1 MRILV
6 TGFIFISL
14 CTIAAAQNAN
24 VENPADLQ
32 NTSLI
37 ASNNSDTQV
46 TNRFWIYFTDKKN
59 SRFSVQQP
67 FAFLSPASV
76 ERRKNQNIQ
85 VREMD
90 LPVNENYLREIIAT
104 GAQIIVQSRW
114 MNAISVIA
122 DDEQLALISALP
134 FVQQIEN
141 VKRLRRMPE
150 NEILT
155 EQQNAF
161 YKMNET
167 ESGDYGGSFNQIDM
181 IGINQIHDLG
191 FRGEGMIIA
200 VLDAGFSGVD
210 TGAGF
215 QSFWD
220 KEQIIA
226 THNFPDNNDF
236 VYFSSSHGSNVL
248 SIMGADVPGTYI
260 GSAPD
265 AKFYLLRT
273 EIADSEEVVEEDYW
287 LQAAEF
293 ADSVGADIINSS
305 LGYTTFDTPSDD
317 HSYADMD
324 GNTTVI
330 TKAADW
336 AASVGILVCNSAGNS
351 GNDAWKYIGAPA
363 DGDSVFTIG
372 AVDGNEI
379 PTDFSSIGPTSDGRL
394 KPNVVCQGGGT
405 AVLDKSGY
413 VYTGSGT
420 SYSSP
425 LMAGACASFW
435 QAFPEYTNMQIM
447 DVVQKSAD
455 HYFHPDNKIGY
466 GIPDFN
472 IAYLL
477 LKNES
482 PENELLNI
490 FPNPAGDYT
499 IVQINSNEIGPAHLD
514 IYDVSGKFLRN
525 YSLVLRE
532 NEIASFRMT
541 DISNLASGIYFLNL
555 TTPGQ
560 SVTRQ
565 LFIK

>member
-6 TGFIFISL
+6 TGFIFFSL

-122 DDEQLALISALP
+122 DEEQLALISALP

-167 ESGDYGGSFNQIDM
+167 EGGDYGGSFNQIDM